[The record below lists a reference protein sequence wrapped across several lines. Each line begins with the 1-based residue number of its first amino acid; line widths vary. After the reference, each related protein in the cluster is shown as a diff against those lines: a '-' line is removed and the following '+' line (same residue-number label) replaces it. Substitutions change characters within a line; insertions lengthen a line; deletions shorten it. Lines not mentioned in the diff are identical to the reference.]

1 MSLFTFRTFN
11 LINAFL
17 TFQIRN
23 SAMIVDLVWSSKFII
38 AKAEI
43 TIPQLPAPNHKV
55 IDMNK

>member
-1 MSLFTFRTFN
+1 
-11 LINAFL
+11 
-17 TFQIRN
+17 
-23 SAMIVDLVWSSKFII
+23 MIVDLVWSSKFII